1 MLSQVCLWFPEL
13 NNLFFELNLT
23 YLEGSNFMTE
33 INENPQNPETPSSEP
48 RAEQPVNAEPAAS
61 TEPPVSPEPTPYTE
75 QPVNFQ
81 AERVSKEVNK
91 DARMWAMF
99 CHLGGLAALLP
110 ILPIVGGIIAPLIIW
125 QIKKDEHP
133 FVNEQGKEAV
143 NFQISILIYELVAG
157 ILMFALCVGALFLP
171 AVMIF
176 SIIFLVIAA
185 IKANNGFHYHY
196 PLCIRFIK

>member
-1 MLSQVCLWFPEL
+1 
-13 NNLFFELNLT
+13 
-23 YLEGSNFMTE
+23 MTE
-33 INENPQNPETPSSEP
+33 INENAQNPETPVSESG
-48 RAEQPVNAEPAAS
+48 AGQPVNAEPAAS
-61 TEPPVSPEPTPYTE
+61 TEPGAGPEPAPNTE
-75 QPVNFQ
+75 QPVHFQ

-110 ILPIVGGIIAPLIIW
+110 ILLVVGGIIAPLIIW

-143 NFQISILIYELVAG
+143 NFQISILIYELVAA
-157 ILMFALCVGALFLP
+157 ILMFMCVGTFLLP

-176 SIIFLVIAA
+176 NIVFLVIAA
-185 IKANNGFHYHY
+185 IKANDGFHYHY